1 MAVPLAIPL
10 ALGAA
15 NAFSSWMG
23 NRSANKR
30 EAERMRPFNELW
42 GQAGQ
47 GPMDPRFE
55 QAGQY
60 FGNMQNLGMGGM
72 RALAGDPRA
81 TQNLMNPYEQQVMSA
96 MDPMFAKARAGAM
109 NTIGDQATRARAFG
123 GSRQGVAQ
131 GVALGNIANQ
141 QAQTMASLRY
151 QGFGDAMGRAGQ
163 LANLGMGAAQAGGQ
177 MGQYA
182 QDRSFNQR
190 LQTLQAQPG
199 QQQVPQ
205 GDPLGQGLGMF
216 STLYGTGLFG

>member
-1 MAVPLAIPL
+1 
-10 ALGAA
+10 
-15 NAFSSWMG
+15 
-23 NRSANKR
+23 
-30 EAERMRPFNELW
+30 
-42 GQAGQ
+42 
-47 GPMDPRFE
+47 MDPRFE

-72 RALAGDPRA
+72 QALAGDPRA

-141 QAQTMASLRY
+141 QAQTMANLRY

-182 QDRSFNQR
+182 RIVALTSACRRCRPSPDSSRYRRAIRSGRVWVCSRRCTAPASSGNH
-190 LQTLQAQPG
+190 THG
-199 QQQVPQ
+199 
-205 GDPLGQGLGMF
+205 
-216 STLYGTGLFG
+216 